1 MPLRV
6 RRRAGTRNL
15 YITGTVFGA
24 FIDQSARTGRPDVAE
39 QIRVKTE
46 AAILKRRVH
55 GDKAVATFADALNLY
70 LDMGGSARYT
80 GALLKHFWDT
90 RLADIDQLAINA
102 AASTLYPRAS
112 AATRKRCVT
121 GPVAAILHRAAE
133 AGLSEWRRVR
143 HPSVQPVA
151 RRALEPDEVNTLLQH
166 APNDRIRALALFML
180 YTGRRLSEC
189 VELDWKDVRLAD
201 RQAFIGRTKNGNP
214 ITVHLAQ
221 PVVVALANLGHRD
234 SRVFGYASRHGV
246 RTAWSTMCRRAGLSV
261 TRHEFGRH
269 TCATWLRRYGGL
281 DLQALME
288 AMGWRSINSAL
299 AYKHV
304 NASEVQKAVDL
315 LPDVTAESP
324 TAGAEQTSRRRKK
337 AL

>member
-15 YITGTVFGA
+15 YITGTVLGA
-24 FIDQSARTGRPDVAE
+24 FVDQSARTDRPDIAE
-39 QIRVKTE
+39 QIRIKIE
-46 AAILKRRVH
+46 ATILKRSVH

-80 GALLKHFWDT
+80 GALLKHFWNT
-90 RLADIDQLAINA
+90 RLADIDQIAINA
-102 AASTLYPRAS
+102 CADKLCHTNTAS
-112 AATRKRCVT
+112 TRKRKVT
-121 GPVAAILHRAAE
+121 GPLAAILHRAAE
-133 AGLSEWRRVR
+133 AGLCDYRRIR
-143 HPSVQPVA
+143 HPRVVQTP

-166 APNDRIRALALFML
+166 APNDRLYALALFML
-180 YTGRRLSEC
+180 YTGRRLTEC
-189 VELDWKDVRLAD
+189 VELEWKDVRLAE
-201 RQAFIGRTKNGNP
+201 RQAFIGRTKNGDQ

-221 PVVVALANLGHRD
+221 PVVVALANLPLRAG
-234 SRVFGYASRHGV
+234 RVFGYSSRHGV
-246 RTAWSTMCRRAGLSV
+246 RTAWDTMCRRAGTEV

-288 AMGWRSINSAL
+288 AMGWCSINSAL

-315 LPDVTAESP
+315 LPDVTAESR
-324 TAGAEQTSRRRKK
+324 TVDAEQTGRTVKK

>member
-15 YITGTVFGA
+15 YITGTVLGA
-24 FIDQSARTGRPDVAE
+24 FVDQSARTDRPDIAE
-39 QIRVKTE
+39 QIRIKIE
-46 AAILKRRVH
+46 ATILKRSVH

-80 GALLKHFWDT
+80 GALLKHFWNT
-90 RLADIDQLAINA
+90 RLADIDQIAINA
-102 AASTLYPRAS
+102 AADRLYAKAGP
-112 AATRKRCVT
+112 ATRKRCVT
-121 GPVAAILHRAAE
+121 GPMAAILHRAAE
-133 AGLSEWRRVR
+133 AKLCDYIRVR
-143 HPSVQPVA
+143 HPRALPVL
-151 RRALEPDEVNTLLQH
+151 RRALEPDEVNQLLRH
-166 APNDRIRALALFML
+166 APNDRLRALALFML
-180 YTGRRLSEC
+180 YTGRRLTEC
-189 VELDWKDVRLAD
+189 VELEWKDVRLAE

-221 PVVVALANLGHRD
+221 PVVVALANLAARD
-234 SRVFGYASRHGV
+234 GRVFQYASRHGV
-246 RTAWSTMCRRAGLSV
+246 RAAWRTMCERAGISV

-315 LPDVTAESP
+315 LPDVTAESR
-324 TAGAEQTSRRRKK
+324 TVDAEQTRRTVKK

>member
-6 RRRAGTRNL
+6 RSRQGTRNL

-24 FIDQSARTGRPDVAE
+24 FIDQSARTDRPDVAE
-39 QIRVKTE
+39 QIRIKTE

-102 AASTLYPRAS
+102 AADKLCPSS
-112 AATRKRCVT
+112 SNSTRKRTVT
-121 GPVAAILHRAAE
+121 GPLGAILHRAAE
-133 AGLSEWRRVR
+133 AGLCDYRRIR
-143 HPSVQPVA
+143 HPRPDHVQ
-151 RRALEPDEVNTLLQH
+151 RRALEPEEVGTLLQH

-189 VELDWKDVRLAD
+189 VELEWKDMRLAE
-201 RQAFIGRTKNGNP
+201 RQAFIGRTKNGDP

-221 PVVVALANLGHRD
+221 PVVVALANLPLREGRL
-234 SRVFGYASRHGV
+234 FGYGSRHGV
-246 RTAWSTMCRRAGLSV
+246 RTAWDTMCRRAGIAV

-315 LPDVTAESP
+315 LPDVTAESR
-324 TAGAEQTSRRRKK
+324 TAGAEQGSMKRKK